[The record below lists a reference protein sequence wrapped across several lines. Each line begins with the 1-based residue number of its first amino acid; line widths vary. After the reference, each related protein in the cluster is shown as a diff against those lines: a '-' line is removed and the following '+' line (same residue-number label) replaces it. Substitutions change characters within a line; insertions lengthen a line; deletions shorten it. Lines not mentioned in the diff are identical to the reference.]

1 MKNLQIGYTLPSK
14 IISKAGIDRLR
25 IYFSGDNL
33 LEYSKLQSDFDPELS
48 NINGY
53 MYPMLR
59 SYSFGINLTFNNR
72 NP

>member
-1 MKNLQIGYTLPSK
+1 MR
-14 IISKAGIDRLR
+14 KAGIDRLR

-59 SYSFGINLTFNNR
+59 SYSFGINLTF
-72 NP
+72 